1 MHGVQQWEA
10 QLVVDAHA
18 QLGEGPVWCAG
29 EGVLYWV
36 DIDLGRVHRYDPV
49 TGTDEFLEVGEPVG
63 AVVPTRSGGLALAA
77 RNGFGL
83 IEAWP
88 QPARM
93 LAGVE
98 ADRPETR
105 MNDGACD
112 TRGRFWAGTMHAGAV
127 EPGHGSLYR
136 LDPDGTVTRM
146 VEDVSI
152 SNGVAWS
159 PDDTV
164 MYYVDTPS
172 GGVDVFDFDA
182 EHGEIS
188 GRRRLLDI
196 DPEDG
201 EPDGL
206 IVDAEGCLWIGLWNG
221 WAVRR
226 YDPDGTLVGVVSVPC
241 ARVTKCAFGGT
252 ALDELYITTASPDE
266 PSSNEPHA
274 GGLFRVS
281 PGVTGL
287 PATPFAR

>member
-1 MHGVQQWEA
+1 
-10 QLVVDAHA
+10 VDAQA
-18 QLGEGPVWCAG
+18 RLGEGPVWCAG

-49 TGTDEFLEVGEPVG
+49 SGTDEYLDVGEPVG
-63 AVVPTRSGGLALAA
+63 AVVPTRSGGLAVAS
-77 RNGFGL
+77 RSGFGL
-83 IEAWP
+83 IGAWP
-88 QPARM
+88 QPPQL

-112 TRGRFWAGTMHAGAV
+112 TRGRFWAGTMHASL

-146 VEDVSI
+146 VGDVSI

-159 PDDTV
+159 PDDSV
-164 MYYVDTPS
+164 MYYVDTRT
-172 GGVDVFDFDA
+172 GGVDAFDFDA
-182 EHGEIS
+182 ERGQIA
-188 GRRRLLDI
+188 GRRRLLEI
-196 DPEDG
+196 DPADG

-206 IVDAEGCLWIGLWNG
+206 VVDAEGCLWIGMWNG

-226 YDPDGTLVGVVSVPC
+226 YAPDGALVGLVDVPC
-241 ARVTKCAFGGT
+241 ARVTKCAFGGPG
-252 ALDELYITTASPDE
+252 LDELYITTANPGEPSPD
-266 PSSNEPHA
+266 EPHA

-281 PGVTGL
+281 PGISGL

>member
-1 MHGVQQWEA
+1 MAQPEQWDA
-10 QLVVDAHA
+10 DLVVDAHA
-18 QLGEGPVWCAG
+18 RLGEGPVWCAG

-49 TGTDEFLEVGEPVG
+49 TDTDEHLDVGEPVG
-63 AVVPTRSGGLALAA
+63 AVVPTRSGGLALAVKG
-77 RNGFGL
+77 GFAV
-83 IEAWP
+83 IDSWP
-88 QPARM
+88 EQPRM
-93 LAGVE
+93 LSDVE

-112 TRGRFWAGTMHAGAV
+112 TRGRFWAGTMHAEL
-127 EPGHGSLYR
+127 EPGCGSLYR

-164 MYYVDTPS
+164 MYYVDTAS
-172 GGVDVFDFDA
+172 GGVDAFDFDPESA
-182 EHGEIS
+182 EIAN
-188 GRRRLLDI
+188 RRRLLDV
-196 DPEDG
+196 DPADG
-201 EPDGL
+201 GPDGL
-206 IVDAEGCLWIGLWNG
+206 VVDAEGYLWVGLWEG

-226 YDPDGTLVGVVSVPC
+226 YRPDGAPAGVVNVPC
-241 ARVTKCAFGGT
+241 ARVTKRAFGGA
-252 ALDELYITTASPDE
+252 ALDDLYITTASPVERAADQR
-266 PSSNEPHA
+266 HA